1 MIGKEPK
8 HPHLNKKIKQMD
20 IYNIEAEET
29 NDKTIEK
36 DIWDKGS
43 KQPHRDLLAF
53 HQKPYEHRKC
63 TTAFCIAQ
71 KYTTPTIH
79 SIATTKVKIGTH

>member
-43 KQPHRDLLAF
+43 K
-53 HQKPYEHRKC
+53 
-63 TTAFCIAQ
+63 
-71 KYTTPTIH
+71 
-79 SIATTKVKIGTH
+79 